1 MLIGV
6 DLAHGLG
13 LIMTAF
19 VLRHGSTGV
28 VRVISV
34 SHGALV
40 MHEVPSVA
48 HPATLASPCAIV
60 LAELLLVL
68 GVGCECAVDDLL
80 LGEADWV
87 PVLLDSDG
95 TLESSSGG
103 EGPTGTTRSLVLDIA
118 HLVVIGPI
126 DIDSSVSLESIAKTI
141 GIVNVMSMA
150 ETSAAGVV
158 VIAHLKA
165 VDSIDHCC
173 VLAETKKAQVLVI
186 SEVRCPVVAED
197 ELIRVIWVLLAV
209 RLINDIVVV
218 IVDLLSLSVF

>member
-1 MLIGV
+1 MV
-6 DLAHGLG
+6 
-13 LIMTAF
+13 
-19 VLRHGSTGV
+19 
-28 VRVISV
+28 
-34 SHGALV
+34 
-40 MHEVPSVA
+40 
-48 HPATLASPCAIV
+48 V

-126 DIDSSVSLESIAKTI
+126 DIDSSVSLESIAKAI
-141 GIVNVMSMA
+141 GIVNVMSMT

-158 VIAHLKA
+158 VFAHLKA

-173 VLAETKKAQVLVI
+173 VLAETKKAQVLVV
-186 SEVRCPVVAED
+186 SEVRCPVVTED

-209 RLINDIVVV
+209 RLIDNIVVL
-218 IVDLLSLSVF
+218 IVDLLSLFVFLGSCVTLVVVTKELDEGSVISTVTTNTTNKVS

>member
-1 MLIGV
+1 LLIGV

-13 LIMTAF
+13 LIVTTF

-48 HPATLASPCAIV
+48 HPATLASPCTIV

-68 GVGCECAVDDLL
+68 GVGCECAIDDLL
-80 LGEADWV
+80 LGKADWV

-95 TLESSSGG
+95 TLEGSSGG

-126 DIDSSVSLESIAKTI
+126 DIDSSVSLESIAKAI
-141 GIVNVMSMA
+141 GIVDVISMA
-150 ETSAAGVV
+150 ESSAAGVV

-165 VDSIDHCC
+165 VDSIDNYC

-186 SEVRCPVVAED
+186 SKIRCPVVAED
-197 ELIRVIWVLLAV
+197 ELIRVIWVLLAI
-209 RLINDIVVV
+209 RLIDDIVVV

>member
-1 MLIGV
+1 MV
-6 DLAHGLG
+6 
-13 LIMTAF
+13 
-19 VLRHGSTGV
+19 
-28 VRVISV
+28 
-34 SHGALV
+34 
-40 MHEVPSVA
+40 
-48 HPATLASPCAIV
+48 V

-95 TLESSSGG
+95 TLEGSSGG

-141 GIVNVMSMA
+141 GIVNVISMT
-150 ETSAAGVV
+150 ESSATRVV
-158 VIAHLKA
+158 VFAHLKA

-173 VLAETKKAQVLVI
+173 VLAETKKAQVLFI
-186 SEVRCPVVAED
+186 SEVRCPVVAKN

-209 RLINDIVVV
+209 RLIDDIVVL
-218 IVDLLSLSVF
+218 IVDLLSLSVFLGCCVTLVVIAKEFDEFSAIAAVATNTTDEVS

>member
-1 MLIGV
+1 
-6 DLAHGLG
+6 
-13 LIMTAF
+13 MTAF

-48 HPATLASPCAIV
+48 HPATLASPCAVV

-68 GVGCECAVDDLL
+68 GVGCECTVDNLL

-95 TLESSSGG
+95 SLESSSGG

-118 HLVVIGPI
+118 HLVVISPI
-126 DIDSSVSLESIAKTI
+126 DIDSSMSLESIAKTI
-141 GIVNVMSMA
+141 SIVNIMSMT
-150 ETSAAGVV
+150 ESSAAGVV
-158 VIAHLKA
+158 VFAHLKA

-197 ELIRVIWVLLAV
+197 ELIRVIWVLLAI
-209 RLINDIVVV
+209 RLIDNIVVV
-218 IVDLLSLSVF
+218 IVDLLSLSIF

>member
-1 MLIGV
+1 
-6 DLAHGLG
+6 
-13 LIMTAF
+13 
-19 VLRHGSTGV
+19 
-28 VRVISV
+28 
-34 SHGALV
+34 

-48 HPATLASPCAIV
+48 HPATLASPCMVV

-87 PVLLDSDG
+87 SVLLDSDG
-95 TLESSSGG
+95 TLEGSSGG

-126 DIDSSVSLESIAKTI
+126 DIDSSVSLLESIAKTI
-141 GIVNVMSMA
+141 GIVNVISMT
-150 ETSAAGVV
+150 ESSATGVV
-158 VIAHLKA
+158 VFAHFKA

-173 VLAETKKAQVLVI
+173 VLAETKKAQVLFI
-186 SEVRCPVVAED
+186 SEVRCPVVTKD

-209 RLINDIVVV
+209 RLIDDIVVL
-218 IVDLLSLSVF
+218 IVDLLSLSVFLGCFVTLVVIAKEFDEFSAITVATNEVS

>member
-1 MLIGV
+1 MV
-6 DLAHGLG
+6 
-13 LIMTAF
+13 
-19 VLRHGSTGV
+19 
-28 VRVISV
+28 
-34 SHGALV
+34 
-40 MHEVPSVA
+40 
-48 HPATLASPCAIV
+48 V

-95 TLESSSGG
+95 TLEGSSGG

-141 GIVNVMSMA
+141 GIVNVISMT
-150 ETSAAGVV
+150 ESSATRVV
-158 VIAHLKA
+158 VFAHFKA

-173 VLAETKKAQVLVI
+173 VLAETKKAQVLFI
-186 SEVRCPVVAED
+186 SEVRCPVVTKD

-209 RLINDIVVV
+209 RLIDDIVVL
-218 IVDLLSLSVF
+218 IVDLLSLSVFLGRCVTLVVIAKEFDEFSAITAVATNTTDEVS